1 MSLLEHRIKPPPVTL
16 DSHGSGF
23 NARAAVGI
31 TRAVGTMWTAYLFAA
46 IAVVS
51 LPAALAS
58 GDRIIIVAWVAQTFL
73 QLVLLP
79 VIIVGQNVQAAA
91 ADKRAEATYLDAEAI
106 MAAVNEIRTAVARW
120 TDEP

>member
-1 MSLLEHRIKPPPVTL
+1 MLEHRIKGPPVTV
-16 DSHGSGF
+16 DSAGSGV

-31 TRAVGTMWTAYLFAA
+31 TRMVGTMWTAYLFAA

-106 MAAVNEIRTAVARW
+106 MRTVMELHDDVKKLTA
-120 TDEP
+120 

>member
-1 MSLLEHRIKPPPVTL
+1 
-16 DSHGSGF
+16 
-23 NARAAVGI
+23 
-31 TRAVGTMWTAYLFAA
+31 MWTAYIFAA
-46 IAVVS
+46 IAVIS

-58 GDRIIIVAWVAQTFL
+58 GDNIIIVAWVAQTFL

-106 MAAVNEIRTAVARW
+106 MAAVNEIRGVVATWRN
-120 TDEP
+120 EP

>member
-1 MSLLEHRIKPPPVTL
+1 MSAADRSIKLPPVTV
-16 DSHGSGF
+16 DSHGSGI

-31 TRAVGTMWTAYLFAA
+31 TRVVGTMWTAYLFAA
-46 IAVVS
+46 IAVIS
-51 LPAALAS
+51 LPAALGS
-58 GDRIIIVAWVAQTFL
+58 GQPIIIVAWVAQTFL

-106 MAAVNEIRTAVARW
+106 MAAVNEIRGVVATWRN
-120 TDEP
+120 EP